1 MRTLFKRTE
10 TYKFSEF
17 MSGEY
22 KYPKRNKTPNKRN
35 LTALTTGALIPLAV
49 VPKVLAAE
57 PVNTCGEAIS
67 VITSSAPQAI
77 PVAAS
82 DVIGREII
90 AAMAHLFDPIIDI
103 IIGISFPVAS
113 AMILWKIFMSFF
125 RDSGDTWEGVGKVAL
140 TYCII
145 QMFPV
150 LIKILKSLGTIA
162 VGI

>member
-1 MRTLFKRTE
+1 MIMAFRRTE
-10 TYKFSEF
+10 TIKFSEF

-22 KYPKRNKTPNKRN
+22 KDTKRNKTRNKRN
-35 LTALTTGALIPLAV
+35 LTALTTGALLPLAI

-57 PVNTCGEAIS
+57 PIS
-67 VITSSAPQAI
+67 PCVQAVTTVAPQAI
-77 PVAAS
+77 TVGAS
-82 DVIGREII
+82 EAIGREII